1 MQGKDGSVEEGIV
14 CGNLQV
20 VVIWVVFKEAGS
32 EEAQGMCKNGRRGVW
47 TRWAEGVGVL
57 EGFNAGELGEDGVAK
72 VGVPLKAVL
81 VLEG

>member
-1 MQGKDGSVEEGIV
+1 MRESPSGRHLGS
-14 CGNLQV
+14 LQV
-20 VVIWVVFKEAGS
+20 AGS
-32 EEAQGMCKNGRRGVW
+32 EEAQGMCKNSGRRGVW

-72 VGVPLKAVL
+72 VGVPLKVVL